1 MHFDHDHCEREDVR
15 LLAVC
20 PLIQDL
26 WRSPSRGVTTMTRN
40 ALLRVQVL
48 SDRRETKIHDAR
60 GTGAVYKN
68 VRLVECQ
75 YGSEMRSKSL
85 RTPLRSP

>member
-60 GTGAVYKN
+60 NARAVYKD

-75 YGSEMRSKSL
+75 YGSEMRSK
-85 RTPLRSP
+85 